1 MTDLHEY
8 LASDATGIGA
18 LVNAGEVTAAEL
30 AALARQ
36 AHDRVNPRLNGILE
50 FYQDA
55 EEIDGPAAGPFAGV
69 PFLRKDIGAT
79 EKDRLQENGSRL
91 FAGIRPTS
99 DSYYMRRAKASGL
112 RIVGRSATPELG
124 TAGFTESILS
134 GITRNPWNLDLTAG
148 GSSGGSAVS
157 VASGIVPIAH
167 ASDGG
172 GSIRIPAANCGVVG
186 LNPSRG
192 RISGG
197 PARQGSLFGLTREFV
212 VCPTVR
218 DMALALDVFS
228 GPRAGDP
235 FIIAPPAGPYVEELG
250 RATATLN
257 VGVATTAWGDMEI
270 EPEILAL
277 LQAVAGVVEGLGHNL
292 EEMNAPFDLM
302 DVKTAVTGGFHLGI
316 TSLDRAAEAL
326 GRPID
331 ETTLEPVN
339 LNVYRQSKD
348 FPLSHAGTIFEAMR
362 KVRADVGMATE
373 KFDVLL
379 TPSMP
384 RTAQPHGLYATT
396 NENLSTDEFWKGD
409 TGLYQFMGAFNVTG
423 QQSISLPLGQSSDG
437 LPIGIQIV
445 AGFGHEAILI
455 RLARDLEE
463 AMPWIGRLPPVHTGH
478 Q

>member
-1 MTDLHEY
+1 LFE
-8 LASDATGIGA
+8 
-18 LVNAGEVTAAEL
+18 
-30 AALARQ
+30 
-36 AHDRVNPRLNGILE
+36 
-50 FYQDA
+50 
-55 EEIDGPAAGPFAGV
+55 GV
-69 PFLRKDIGAT
+69 
-79 EKDRLQENGSRL
+79 
-91 FAGIRPTS
+91 RPTS
-99 DSYYMRRAKASGL
+99 DCHYTRRAKACGL

-124 TAGFTESILS
+124 TAGFTESTLS

-148 GSSGGSAVS
+148 GSSGGAAVS

-197 PARQGSLFGLTREFV
+197 PARQDSLFGLARQFV
-212 VCPTVR
+212 VCRTIR

-228 GPRAGDP
+228 GSHAGDP
-235 FIIAPPAGPYVEELG
+235 FVIAEPERPYVEELG
-250 RATATLN
+250 QATPALN
-257 VGVATTAWGDMEI
+257 VGVAMTPWGDMAI

-277 LQAVAGVVEGLGHNL
+277 LQTVAGVLEGLGHNP
-292 EEMNAPFDLM
+292 EEMNSPFDLM
-302 DVKTAVTGGFHLGI
+302 DIKTAVVGAFHLGI
-316 TSLDRAAEAL
+316 AALDRAAKEL

-339 LNVYRQSKD
+339 LKNYRQSKD
-348 FPLSHAGTIFEAMR
+348 LPLSHAGTIFEAMR

-373 KFDVLL
+373 TYDVML

-409 TGLYQFMGAFNVTG
+409 TGLYQFMGVFNVTG
-423 QQSISLPLGQSSDG
+423 QPSISLPLGQSSEG
-437 LPIGIQIV
+437 MPIGIQIV
-445 AGFGHEAILI
+445 AKFGQEATLI

-463 AMPWIGRLPPVHTGH
+463 AMPWIGRLPPVHAGRRTT
-478 Q
+478 